1 MKTIAVSQAKGG
13 VGKTTIA
20 CNLAAGLART
30 NKVLLIDLDAQA
42 NATTSMLG
50 LNPTDALGTAGVL
63 RGGSISEHLV
73 RVEGRGTL
81 DLLPATP
88 ELRTIDKVLADEVA
102 RDTILRRALEKQK
115 KEWDFCLID
124 CPPSLSLAVMNALC
138 AADGVLVPVEAAH
151 FAIAGVRMVEEVL
164 EKIRSRMRLE
174 VHTLGYVLFGV
185 DSREKI
191 TDETRAILRK
201 EGKGKLFEAEVR
213 LSTAAKSL
221 PSKAEV
227 AWDGH
232 DARGAEDY
240 TALQAELLRR
250 LGVRSAKAVA

>member
-1 MKTIAVSQAKGG
+1 MKTIAVSQLKGG

-20 CNLAAGLART
+20 CNLAAGFART
-30 NKVLLIDLDAQA
+30 SKVLLIDIDGQA

-50 LNPTDALGTAGVL
+50 LKPTEALGTAGVL
-63 RGGSISEHLV
+63 RGGRVSENVV
-73 RVEGRGTL
+73 RVEGRGCL
-81 DLLPATP
+81 DILPATP
-88 ELRTIDKVLADEVA
+88 ELRTIDRVLADEVA
-102 RDTILRRALEKQK
+102 PETQLRRALEKEK
-115 KEWDFCLID
+115 KEWDFCIID

-174 VHTLGYVLFGV
+174 VHTLGYVLFGA
-185 DSREKI
+185 DPREAI

-201 EGKGKLFEAEVR
+201 EGKGKLFSAEVR
-213 LSTAAKSL
+213 VSTAAKSL
-221 PSKAEV
+221 PSRCEV

-240 TALQAELLRR
+240 AALQAELLQR